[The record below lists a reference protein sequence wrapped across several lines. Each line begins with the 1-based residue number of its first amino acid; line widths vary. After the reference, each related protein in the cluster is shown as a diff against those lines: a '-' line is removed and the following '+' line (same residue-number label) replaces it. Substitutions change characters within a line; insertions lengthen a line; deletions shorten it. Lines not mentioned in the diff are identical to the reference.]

1 MSILKVEGLSKEFG
15 GQIVLNKINFSI
27 EEKGV
32 YAILG
37 KKGHGKSVLAALL
50 AGCYEADEGIVAYN
64 DTVLD
69 PNDKK
74 SKRLKKKIG
83 YVPEICFFPA
93 DMTVFELLDFTGKMR
108 GVSPD
113 KRSRQIKEALELL
126 LLTEKREAL
135 VKGLTVTEK
144 KRLSFANALVG
155 NPSVL
160 ILDEPIAN
168 ASAEDAELIKDLISM
183 LGEKKVIIILTDRTS
198 DADALASQIGIM
210 SDGELVLW
218 ESLEQIK
225 LKLDGD
231 RNALLKTF
239 LAFTD
244 GAREA

>member
-1 MSILKVEGLSKEFG
+1 MSILKVEGLSKKFG
-15 GQIVLNKINFSI
+15 SQVVLNKINFSI

-37 KKGHGKSVLAALL
+37 KKDSGKSTLAAIL
-50 AGCYEADEGIVAYN
+50 AGCCEADGGSVTYN
-64 DTVLD
+64 DTLFAPD
-69 PNDKK
+69 DKRCK
-74 SKRLKKKIG
+74 QIKKKIG
-83 YVPEICFFPA
+83 YVSEKCFFPT
-93 DMTVFELLDFTGKMR
+93 DMTVFELLDFTGRMR

-113 KRSRQIKEALELL
+113 KRARQIKEALELL
-126 LLTEKREAL
+126 LLSEKREVL
-135 VKGLTVTEK
+135 IKGLTLSER
-144 KRLSFANALVG
+144 KRLSLANALVG

-168 ASAEDAELIKDLISM
+168 ASAEDAELIKDLVSM
-183 LGEKKVIIILTDRTS
+183 LGEKKVIIILTERTS
-198 DADALASQIGIM
+198 DADALASQIGII
-210 SDGELVLW
+210 SGGETVLW

-225 LKLDGD
+225 LKIDGD